1 MGATSGIGGGAAG
14 PWYRVQAITAD
25 GRRGSSAERDY
36 ASVLPAVLNAA
47 LHRRPFVAGWLSRG
61 GGAPLELIT
70 NAGPLPEP
78 GATDR
83 LRAGQIEA
91 ATLEGRHELSG
102 PDRVLAPSR
111 VIAPGRIAGLSG
123 AEQGNLVE
131 LRTAVDPDL
140 IIESSRIERGGSI
153 EESIGTAERG
163 AAVAPGTVAAEAV
176 AAEALTPG
184 AVAPGPVPPV
194 AVAPGGVAAAAGL
207 IEPDGFFEPRELLFP
222 WGARGVPMSGGLLA
236 DLDRLVWAPCPV
248 RQAPPLGWDPAQ
260 PVPGSAAGYP
270 GPGGPQ
276 QLRGRRGGDD
286 RGELQPTLFESA
298 LVTLMA
304 RPFGWLVVGEPSE
317 LIDTEIAELR
327 TQLNV
332 LRRYDEEHSRFDV
345 GRAERRLA
353 DLDAFREAGLWNVR
367 VLAGAATAEELRL
380 IAPVLVGS
388 VDLAAHPCRLRSAQ
402 EPRDLADALAAKLAD
417 PVDGA
422 QVPFAATAGALA
434 ALTGLPRG
442 EVPGVRV
449 LEPGCFDVTS
459 ETTSE
464 SGGFAGAGTV
474 GEAANGDGAV
484 PLGEPAIDLGAI
496 LDGQDR
502 KVGTFRVPLATLN
515 RHAFVT
521 GATGAG
527 KSQTVRHMLEQLARA
542 GIPWLAIEPVKS
554 EYAAMAGRIAGTGQV
569 TVINPADPATVPLS
583 VNPLEPEAGY
593 PVQAHIDMVRALFL
607 AAFDAR
613 EPFPQIISQALQ
625 RAYEG
630 CGWDPVT
637 GGGRPGAPAEPAVPT
652 VAQLQRAALEVIEDV
667 GYGRELQ
674 ADVRGFVD
682 VRLRSLRTGSAG
694 RFFEGGHPADIAEL
708 LRRNVVLAIEDVAND
723 EDKAF
728 LIGTLIIRLV
738 EHLRLRARAGPADG
752 LAHVIVIEE
761 AHRLLRAS
769 REGAGAHAVELFAS
783 LLAEIRAYGEG
794 IMVVEQIPAKLV
806 PDVVKNTAL
815 KVLHRLPAHDDRQVV
830 GAAMNLDDDQSRQVV
845 SLRPGV
851 AAVFADG
858 MDRPLR
864 IRVPFG
870 GARERAR
877 PDAGTGQ
884 GDGPAVPVRGRRSA
898 ACGPECMAGRPCT
911 LLELRAADLLAASP
925 EDAWLRIWTEALV
938 LAFLTN
944 RALPVVPAP
953 LRARWAEL
961 DQRLRQCLLAT
972 AVDRSLRG
980 RALAVRASYDPQRLA
995 AATAATALK
1004 LLDGQP
1010 GAGAPAGRDW
1020 VIPQLRWLHEVE
1032 RVCPLGAG
1040 QPDPFAPAPPL
1051 DYLLEGLA
1059 DRPGMRIGQRVSNL
1073 RRHPLSM
1080 ELARNRLPAW
1090 TVLLGEDE
1098 QRAFAEDLATVAIGV
1113 SHRGQLRQAAGE
1125 MGIVGWLEAVLSWP
1139 RRFIVGS
1146 DDLLAPMPVSA
1157 PAAGS
1162 AAAG

>member
-1 MGATSGIGGGAAG
+1 MGATSGIGGGAVG
-14 PWYRVQAITAD
+14 PWYRVQAMTAD
-25 GRRGSSAERDY
+25 GRRGTTAERDY

-70 NAGPLPEP
+70 NAGPMPEP
-78 GATDR
+78 GRATGHGR
-83 LRAGQIEA
+83 LIEP
-91 ATLEGRHELSG
+91 G
-102 PDRVLAPSR
+102 R
-111 VIAPGRIAGLSG
+111 VIAIEASEFIEPGRVIEPGGAAGPGRVIGPGRAVVIHPGGRQPPGGNATAAAPSG
-123 AEQGNLVE
+123 VIEPSQGRE
-131 LRTAVDPDL
+131 HGRPD
-140 IIESSRIERGGSI
+140 EP
-153 EESIGTAERG
+153 RG
-163 AAVAPGTVAAEAV
+163 AG
-176 AAEALTPG
+176 
-184 AVAPGPVPPV
+184 
-194 AVAPGGVAAAAGL
+194 
-207 IEPDGFFEPRELLFP
+207 EPQELLFP
-222 WGARGVPMSGGLLA
+222 WGARGVPMPGGVLA
-236 DLDRLVWAPCPV
+236 DLDRLVWAPCPG
-248 RQAPPLGWDPAQ
+248 RQAPVLGWDPVQ
-260 PVPGSAAGYP
+260 PFGPPA
-270 GPGGPQ
+270 PGGP
-276 QLRGRRGGDD
+276 GRHAAPGRDD
-286 RGELQPTLFESA
+286 QDGRYPTLFESA
-298 LVTLMA
+298 LVALMA
-304 RPFGWLVVGEPSE
+304 RPFGWLVVAEPSD
-317 LIDTEIAELR
+317 LIDHEITELR

-353 DLDAFREAGLWNVR
+353 ELDAFREAGLWNVR
-367 VLAGAATAEELRL
+367 VLAGAATVEELRL

-388 VDLAAHPCRLRSAQ
+388 ADLSAHPYRLRSAE
-402 EPRDLADALAAKLAD
+402 EPRELADALAAKLAD

-449 LEPGCFDVTS
+449 LDPGCFDVTS
-459 ETTSE
+459 ETAS
-464 SGGFAGAGTV
+464 
-474 GEAANGDGAV
+474 EAAGSA
-484 PLGEPAIDLGAI
+484 GEPAGGAGNEPVIELGDI

-527 KSQTVRHMLEQLARA
+527 KSQTVQHVLEQLTRA

-554 EYAAMAGRIAGTGQV
+554 EYAAMAGRIAGSGQV
-569 TVINPADPATVPLS
+569 TVINPSDPAAVPLS
-583 VNPLEPEAGY
+583 VNPLEPEPGY

-607 AAFDAR
+607 APFEAR

-637 GGGRPGAPAEPAVPT
+637 GAGRPGAAAPPAVPT
-652 VAQLQRAALEVIEDV
+652 LAQLQRAALEVIEDV

-694 RFFEGGHPADIAEL
+694 RFFEGGHPADIGEL
-708 LRRNVVLAIEDVAND
+708 LRRRAVLAIEDVAND

-728 LIGTLIIRLV
+728 LIGTLIVRIV
-738 EHLRLRARAGPADG
+738 EHLRLRSKTAPTEG
-752 LAHVIVIEE
+752 LRHVIVLEE
-761 AHRLLRAS
+761 AHRLLRAGRS
-769 REGAGAHAVELFAS
+769 GASAHAVELFAS

-806 PDVVKNTAL
+806 GDVVKNTAL
-815 KVLHRLPAHDDRQVV
+815 KVVHRLPAQDDRQVV

-864 IRVPFG
+864 IHVPYG
-870 GARERAR
+870 GFRER
-877 PDAGTGQ
+877 
-884 GDGPAVPVRGRRSA
+884 GPQTRDRSVPVRGRRSA
-898 ACGPECMAGRPCT
+898 ACGPVCVSGRACS
-911 LLELRAADLLAASP
+911 LLELRAADLLAGAP
-925 EDAWLRIWTEALV
+925 EDAWLRIWAEALV
-938 LAFLTN
+938 LALLTN
-944 RALPVVPAP
+944 RPLPVVPAP
-953 LRARWAEL
+953 LRARWAALEE
-961 DQRLRQCLLAT
+961 RLRECLLAT

-980 RALAVRASYDPQRLA
+980 RALAVRDFYDRERLSVEA
-995 AATAATALK
+995 AATALR
-1004 LLDGQP
+1004 LLDGGK
-1010 GAGAPAGRDW
+1010 GAGAPAGREW
-1020 VIPQLRWLHEVE
+1020 VIPQLQWLHEAE
-1032 RVCPLGAG
+1032 RVSPLHGSP
-1040 QPDPFAPAPPL
+1040 PDPFAPAPPL
-1051 DYLLEGLA
+1051 DYPLEGLA
-1059 DRPGMRIGQRVSNL
+1059 DRPDVRIGQRVAGL

-1080 ELARNRLPAW
+1080 ELARNRQPAW

-1098 QRAFAEDLATVAIGV
+1098 QQGFAEDLAAVVIGV

-1139 RRFIVGS
+1139 RRFIVGC
-1146 DDLLAPMPVSA
+1146 DDQVASAAPASA
-1157 PAAGS
+1157 PVAL
-1162 AAAG
+1162 

>member
-1 MGATSGIGGGAAG
+1 MGATSGIGSGAAG
-14 PWYRVQAITAD
+14 PWYRVQAILAD
-25 GRRGSSAERDY
+25 GRQGASAERDY

-47 LHRRPFVAGWLSRG
+47 MHRRPFIAGWLSRG

-78 GATDR
+78 GAPNPQARAARLEDR
-83 LRAGQIEA
+83 PH
-91 ATLEGRHELSG
+91 GRREF
-102 PDRVLAPSR
+102 AEPSR
-111 VIAPGRIAGLSG
+111 AI
-123 AEQGNLVE
+123 
-131 LRTAVDPDL
+131 DPSALLDPRDDL
-140 IIESSRIERGGSI
+140 DSSVVIESSRIIGPGEVIEPSRVIEPGRPVGPGQAGAGLTVEPGRPAGPGS
-153 EESIGTAERG
+153 AL
-163 AAVAPGTVAAEAV
+163 EAV
-176 AAEALTPG
+176 DA
-184 AVAPGPVPPV
+184 
-194 AVAPGGVAAAAGL
+194 
-207 IEPDGFFEPRELLFP
+207 IEPSGLFEPKELLFP
-222 WGARGVPMSGGLLA
+222 WGARGVPMPGSLLT
-236 DLDRLVWAPCPV
+236 DLDRLVWAPCPG
-248 RQAPPLGWDPAQ
+248 RQAPPLGWDTPQLTVEAA
-260 PVPGSAAGYP
+260 VSYLGRGGAGSHDGRRAGDDAAG
-270 GPGGPQ
+270 
-276 QLRGRRGGDD
+276 RR
-286 RGELQPTLFESA
+286 PTLFESA

-304 RPFGWLVVGEPSE
+304 RPFGWLVVAEPSE
-317 LIDTEIAELR
+317 LIDTEIADLR

-332 LRRYDEEHSRFDV
+332 LRRYDEEHSRFDAS
-345 GRAERRLA
+345 RAERRLA
-353 DLDAFREAGLWNVR
+353 ELDAFREAGLWNVR
-367 VLAGAATAEELRL
+367 VLAGAATEQELRL

-388 VDLAAHPCRLRSAQ
+388 VDLAAHPYRLRSAE

-422 QVPFAATAGALA
+422 QVPFATTAGALA
-434 ALTGLPRG
+434 ALSGLPRG

-449 LEPGCFDVTS
+449 LDPTSFDVTS
-459 ETTSE
+459 ETMS
-464 SGGFAGAGTV
+464 
-474 GEAANGDGAV
+474 EAAGGLGADPSGDGDPRGQA
-484 PLGEPAIDLGAI
+484 AIDLGAI

-502 KVGTFRVPLATLN
+502 RVGTFRVPLATLN
-515 RHAFVT
+515 RHAFIT
-521 GATGAG
+521 GSTGSG
-527 KSQTVRHMLEQLARA
+527 KSQTVRHMLEQLTGA

-554 EYAAMAGRIAGTGQV
+554 EYAAMAGRIAGGGHV
-569 TVINPADPATVPLS
+569 TVINPSDPAAVPLS
-583 VNPLEPEAGY
+583 VNPLEPEPGY

-625 RAYEG
+625 RAYED

-637 GGGRPGAPAEPAVPT
+637 GAGRPGARAAPAVPT
-652 VAQLQRAALEVIEDV
+652 LAQLQRTALEVIEDV

-738 EHLRLRARAGPADG
+738 EYLRMRARTDPAES
-752 LAHVIVIEE
+752 LTHVIVIEE

-769 REGAGAHAVELFAS
+769 REGASAHAVELFAS

-794 IMVVEQIPAKLV
+794 IMVVEQIPAKLL

-815 KVLHRLPAHDDRQVV
+815 KVLHRLPANDDREVV
-830 GAAMNLDDDQSRQVV
+830 GAAMNLDGDQSRQVV

-870 GARERAR
+870 GGKERVQQPHDR
-877 PDAGTGQ
+877 S
-884 GDGPAVPVRGRRSA
+884 VPVRGRRSV
-898 ACGPECMAGRPCT
+898 ACGPLCASGRACN

-925 EDAWLRIWTEALV
+925 EDAWLRIWAEALV
-938 LAFLTN
+938 LALLTN
-944 RALPVVPAP
+944 RPLPVVPAA
-953 LRARWAEL
+953 LRVRWADL
-961 DQRLRQCLLAT
+961 DQRLRECLLAT

-980 RALAVRASYDPQRLA
+980 RAIAVRAFYEPQRLT
-995 AATAATALK
+995 AATAATALR
-1004 LLDGQP
+1004 LLDGGK
-1010 GAGAPAGRDW
+1010 GAGAPPGPDW
-1020 VIPQLRWLHEVE
+1020 VIPQLQWLHEVE
-1032 RVCPLGAG
+1032 RVCPFGSD
-1040 QPDPFAPAPPL
+1040 QPDLFAPAPPL
-1051 DYLLEGLA
+1051 EYRLDGLA
-1059 DRPGMRIGQRVSNL
+1059 DGPGLRVGQRVTGL
-1073 RRHPLSM
+1073 RRHALSM
-1080 ELARNRLPAW
+1080 ELSRNRQPAW

-1098 QRAFAEDLATVAIGV
+1098 QRGFADDLAAVVIGV

-1146 DDLLAPMPVSA
+1146 EDQVAAAAPSSA
-1157 PAAGS
+1157 AEANGTAAG
-1162 AAAG
+1162 

>member
-1 MGATSGIGGGAAG
+1 MGASPGIGGGAAG
-14 PWYRVQAITAD
+14 PWYRVQAIMAD
-25 GRRGSSAERDY
+25 GRRGGTAEHDY
-36 ASVLPAVLNAA
+36 ASVLPAVMNAA

-78 GATDR
+78 GVVPGPRVGQVQVVSLQDR
-83 LRAGQIEA
+83 SHA
-91 ATLEGRHELSG
+91 RHDPAG
-102 PDRVLAPSR
+102 PDEVIEPSR
-111 VIAPGRIAGLSG
+111 VIDPSRVIGPSRA
-123 AEQGNLVE
+123 VE
-131 LRTAVDPDL
+131 P
-140 IIESSRIERGGSI
+140 
-153 EESIGTAERG
+153 
-163 AAVAPGTVAAEAV
+163 
-176 AAEALTPG
+176 
-184 AVAPGPVPPV
+184 
-194 AVAPGGVAAAAGL
+194 AAATAGA
-207 IEPDGFFEPRELLFP
+207 FQPRELLFP
-222 WGARGVPMSGGLLA
+222 WGARGVPMPGGLLA
-236 DLDRLVWAPCPV
+236 DLDRLVWAPCPG

-260 PVPGSAAGYP
+260 SAWDAAAGP
-270 GPGGPQ
+270 GPRGADDQP
-276 QLRGRRGGDD
+276 GRR
-286 RGELQPTLFESA
+286 PTLFESA

-304 RPFGWLVVGEPSE
+304 RAFGWLVVAEPSD
-317 LIDTEIAELR
+317 LIDTEIADLR

-332 LRRYDEEHSRFDV
+332 LRRYDEERSRFDAA
-345 GRAERRLA
+345 RAERRLA
-353 DLDAFREAGLWNVR
+353 ELDAFREAGLWQVR
-367 VLAGAATAEELRL
+367 VLVGAASEEELRL
-380 IAPVLVGS
+380 IAPMLVGS
-388 VDLAAHPCRLRSAQ
+388 VDLTAHPYRLRSAEQ
-402 EPRDLADALAAKLAD
+402 PRDLADALAARLAD

-449 LEPGCFDVTS
+449 LEPGRFDVTS
-459 ETTSE
+459 ET
-464 SGGFAGAGTV
+464 GGRNGAGP
-474 GEAANGDGAV
+474 GA
-484 PLGEPAIDLGAI
+484 GEPDAGDRAVDLGAI

-502 KVGTFRVPLATLN
+502 QVGTFRVPLTTLN

-521 GATGAG
+521 GSTGSG
-527 KSQTVRHMLEQLARA
+527 KSQTVRHLLEQLTAA
-542 GIPWLAIEPVKS
+542 GVPWLAIEPVKS
-554 EYAAMAGRIAGTGQV
+554 EYAAMAGRIAGAGQV
-569 TVINPADPATVPLS
+569 TVINPSDPAAVPLS
-583 VNPLEPEAGY
+583 VNPLEPEPGY

-625 RAYEG
+625 RAYED

-637 GGGRPGAPAEPAVPT
+637 GAGRPGAPAGPAVPAI
-652 VAQLQRAALEVIEDV
+652 AQLQRAALEVIEDV
-667 GYGRELQ
+667 GYGRELR

-694 RFFEGGHPADIAEL
+694 RFFEGGHPADVAEL

-738 EHLRLRARAGPADG
+738 EHLRLRARTDPGEG
-752 LAHVIVIEE
+752 LRHVIVIEE

-769 REGAGAHAVELFAS
+769 REGASAHAVELFAS

-794 IMVVEQIPAKLV
+794 IIVVEQIPTKLV
-806 PDVVKNTAL
+806 GDVVKNTAL

-830 GAAMNLDDDQSRQVV
+830 GAAMNLDEDQSRQVV

-870 GARERAR
+870 GGRERPAAALGALR
-877 PDAGTGQ
+877 AGSVPG
-884 GDGPAVPVRGRRSA
+884 GPPVPVRGRRSA
-898 ACGPECMAGRPCT
+898 ACGPACVSGRACS
-911 LLELRAADLLAASP
+911 LLELRSADLLAAAP

-944 RALPVVPAP
+944 RALPVVPAA
-953 LRARWAEL
+953 LRNRWAEL
-961 DQRLRQCLLAT
+961 DQRLRECLLAT

-980 RALAVRASYDPQRLA
+980 RALAVRAFYDPQRLA
-995 AATAATALK
+995 AAVASTALK
-1004 LLDGQP
+1004 LLEGQP

-1020 VIPQLRWLHEVE
+1020 VIPQLQWLHEVE
-1032 RVCPLGAG
+1032 RVCPFDEG

-1051 DYLLEGLA
+1051 DYLLDGLA
-1059 DRPGMRIGQRVSNL
+1059 DRPGLKIGQRVSGL

-1080 ELARNRLPAW
+1080 ELARNRQPAW

-1098 QRAFAEDLATVAIGV
+1098 QHGFAEDLAAVVIGV

-1146 DDLLAPMPVSA
+1146 EDQAAAAAPSPG
-1157 PAAGS
+1157 AAANP

>member
-1 MGATSGIGGGAAG
+1 MGATSGIGSGAAG
-14 PWYRVQAITAD
+14 PWYRVQAILAD
-25 GRRGSSAERDY
+25 GRQGASAERDY
-36 ASVLPAVLNAA
+36 ASVLPAALNAA
-47 LHRRPFVAGWLSRG
+47 MHRRPFIAGWLSRG

-78 GATDR
+78 GA
-83 LRAGQIEA
+83 
-91 ATLEGRHELSG
+91 
-102 PDRVLAPSR
+102 PDRQAQAARLQSRPHTRREFGESSRAIDPS
-111 VIAPGRIAGLSG
+111 ALFD
-123 AEQGNLVE
+123 EQ
-131 LRTAVDPDL
+131 DDL
-140 IIESSRIERGGSI
+140 DSSVVIESSRI
-153 EESIGTAERG
+153 IG
-163 AAVAPGTVAAEAV
+163 
-176 AAEALTPG
+176 
-184 AVAPGPVPPV
+184 
-194 AVAPGGVAAAAGL
+194 PGGV
-207 IEPDGFFEPRELLFP
+207 IEPSRVIEPGRPLGSGPAGGAGVIAEPSRSAGGALETMDAIEPSSLFEPKELLFP
-222 WGARGVPMSGGLLA
+222 WGARGVPMPGSLLT
-236 DLDRLVWAPCPV
+236 DLDRLLWAPCPG
-248 RQAPPLGWDPAQ
+248 RQAPPLGWDTPQ
-260 PVPGSAAGYP
+260 LTVQAAVGYL
-270 GPGGPQ
+270 GA
-276 QLRGRRGGDD
+276 REGRRAGDD
-286 RGELQPTLFESA
+286 AGRRQTLFESA

-304 RPFGWLVVGEPSE
+304 RPFGWLVVAEPSE

-332 LRRYDEEHSRFDV
+332 LRRYDEEHSRFDAS
-345 GRAERRLA
+345 RAERRLA
-353 DLDAFREAGLWNVR
+353 ELDAFREAGLWNVR
-367 VLAGAATAEELRL
+367 VLAGAATEQELRL

-388 VDLAAHPCRLRSAQ
+388 VDLAAHPYRLRSPE
-402 EPRDLADALAAKLAD
+402 EPRDLADALASKLAD

-449 LEPGCFDVTS
+449 LDPTSFDVTS
-459 ETTSE
+459 ETMSE
-464 SGGFAGAGTV
+464 AVSALSAEMSADGDPR
-474 GEAANGDGAV
+474 GEA
-484 PLGEPAIDLGAI
+484 AIDLGAI

-502 KVGTFRVPLATLN
+502 RVGTFRVPFGTLN
-515 RHAFVT
+515 RHAFIT
-521 GATGAG
+521 GATGSG
-527 KSQTVRHMLEQLARA
+527 KSQTVRHMLEQLTGA

-554 EYAAMAGRIAGTGQV
+554 EYAAMAGRIAENGHI
-569 TVINPADPATVPLS
+569 TVINPSDPAAVPLS
-583 VNPLEPEAGY
+583 VNPLEPEPGY

-625 RAYEG
+625 RAYED

-637 GGGRPGAPAEPAVPT
+637 GAGRPGARAAPAVPT
-652 VAQLQRAALEVIEDV
+652 LAQLQRAALGVIEDV

-738 EHLRLRARAGPADG
+738 EHLRMRARTAPADG

-769 REGAGAHAVELFAS
+769 REGASGHAVELFAS

-794 IMVVEQIPAKLV
+794 IMVVEQIPAKLL
-806 PDVVKNTAL
+806 PDVIKNTAL
-815 KVLHRLPAHDDRQVV
+815 KVLHRLPASDDREVV
-830 GAAMNLDDDQSRQVV
+830 GAAMNLDADQSRQVV

-870 GARERAR
+870 GSKERLEQPHDR
-877 PDAGTGQ
+877 S
-884 GDGPAVPVRGRRSA
+884 VPVRGRRSS
-898 ACGPECMAGRPCT
+898 ACGPVCMTGRACN

-925 EDAWLRIWTEALV
+925 EDAWLRIWAEALV

-944 RALPVVPAP
+944 RPLPVVPAS

-961 DQRLRQCLLAT
+961 DQRLRECLLAT
-972 AVDRSLRG
+972 AVDRSLLG
-980 RALAVRASYDPQRLA
+980 RAIAVRAYYDPVRLTSA
-995 AATAATALK
+995 AAETALR
-1004 LLDGQP
+1004 LLDGGK
-1010 GAGAPAGRDW
+1010 GAGAPPGPDW
-1020 VIPQLRWLHEVE
+1020 VIPQLQWLHEVE
-1032 RVCPLGAG
+1032 RVCPFGAD
-1040 QPDPFAPAPPL
+1040 QPDPFAAAPPL
-1051 DYLLEGLA
+1051 EYRLAGLA
-1059 DRPGMRIGQRVSNL
+1059 DGPGLRVGQRVTGL
-1073 RRHPLSM
+1073 RRHTLSM
-1080 ELARNRLPAW
+1080 ELSRNRQPAW
-1090 TVLLGEDE
+1090 TVLLGDDE
-1098 QRAFAEDLATVAIGV
+1098 QRGFADDLAAVVIGV

-1139 RRFIVGS
+1139 RRFIVGGE
-1146 DDLLAPMPVSA
+1146 DQVATAPP
-1157 PAAGS
+1157 S
-1162 AAAG
+1162 AAASNGTVAG

>member
-1 MGATSGIGGGAAG
+1 MGATSGIGSGAAG
-14 PWYRVQAITAD
+14 PWYRVQAILAD
-25 GRRGSSAERDY
+25 GRQGASAERDY

-47 LHRRPFVAGWLSRG
+47 MHRRPFIAGWLSRG

-78 GATDR
+78 GA
-83 LRAGQIEA
+83 
-91 ATLEGRHELSG
+91 
-102 PDRVLAPSR
+102 PDRQAQAARLQGRPQGRREFGEPSR
-111 VIAPGRIAGLSG
+111 AIDHDALDARG
-123 AEQGNLVE
+123 ALFDE
-131 LRTAVDPDL
+131 RDDL
-140 IIESSRIERGGSI
+140 DSSVVIESSRI
-153 EESIGTAERG
+153 IG
-163 AAVAPGTVAAEAV
+163 
-176 AAEALTPG
+176 
-184 AVAPGPVPPV
+184 
-194 AVAPGGVAAAAGL
+194 PGGV
-207 IEPDGFFEPRELLFP
+207 IEPSRVIDPGRPLGSGPAGGASVLVEPSRSGGGALDTVDAIEPSSLFEPKELLFP
-222 WGARGVPMSGGLLA
+222 WGARGVPMPGSLLT
-236 DLDRLVWAPCPV
+236 DLDRLLWAPCPG
-248 RQAPPLGWDPAQ
+248 RQAPPLGWDTPQ
-260 PVPGSAAGYP
+260 LTVEAAVGYL
-270 GPGGPQ
+270 GA
-276 QLRGRRGGDD
+276 REGRRGGNDAGG
-286 RGELQPTLFESA
+286 RRQTLFESA

-304 RPFGWLVVGEPSE
+304 RPFGWLVVAEPSE

-332 LRRYDEEHSRFDV
+332 LRRYDEEHSRFDAS
-345 GRAERRLA
+345 RAERRLA
-353 DLDAFREAGLWNVR
+353 ELDAFREAGLWNVR
-367 VLAGAATAEELRL
+367 VLAGAATEQELRL

-388 VDLAAHPCRLRSAQ
+388 VDLAAHPYRLRSAE
-402 EPRDLADALAAKLAD
+402 EPRDLADALASKLAD

-449 LEPGCFDVTS
+449 LDPTSFDVTS
-459 ETTSE
+459 ETMNE
-464 SGGFAGAGTV
+464 AVGALSAEMSADGDPR
-474 GEAANGDGAV
+474 GEA
-484 PLGEPAIDLGAI
+484 AIDLGAI

-502 KVGTFRVPLATLN
+502 RVGRFRVPLATLN

-521 GATGAG
+521 GATGSG
-527 KSQTVRHMLEQLARA
+527 KSQTVRHMLEQLTGA

-554 EYAAMAGRIAGTGQV
+554 EYAAMAGRIADNGHI
-569 TVINPADPATVPLS
+569 TVVNPSDPAAVPLS
-583 VNPLEPEAGY
+583 VNPLEPEPGY

-625 RAYEG
+625 RAYED

-637 GGGRPGAPAEPAVPT
+637 GAGRPGARAAPAVPT
-652 VAQLQRAALEVIEDV
+652 LAQLQRAALGVIGDV

-738 EHLRLRARAGPADG
+738 EHLRMRARTAPADG

-769 REGAGAHAVELFAS
+769 REGASGHAVELFAS

-794 IMVVEQIPAKLV
+794 IMVVEQIPAKLL
-806 PDVVKNTAL
+806 PDVIKNTAL
-815 KVLHRLPAHDDRQVV
+815 KVLHRLPANDDREVV
-830 GAAMNLDDDQSRQVV
+830 GAAMNLDADQSRQVV

-870 GARERAR
+870 GSKERLEQAHDR
-877 PDAGTGQ
+877 S
-884 GDGPAVPVRGRRSA
+884 VPVRGRRSS
-898 ACGPECMAGRPCT
+898 ACGPVCVTGRACN

-925 EDAWLRIWTEALV
+925 EDAWLRIWAEALV

-944 RALPVVPAP
+944 RPLPVVPAL

-961 DQRLRQCLLAT
+961 DQRLRECLLAT
-972 AVDRSLRG
+972 AVDRSLLG
-980 RALAVRASYDPQRLA
+980 RAIAVRAYYDPVRLTSA
-995 AATAATALK
+995 AAETALR
-1004 LLDGQP
+1004 LLDGGK
-1010 GAGAPAGRDW
+1010 GAGAPPGPDW
-1020 VIPQLRWLHEVE
+1020 VIPQLKWLHEVE
-1032 RVCPLGAG
+1032 RVCPFGAD

-1051 DYLLEGLA
+1051 EYRLDGLA
-1059 DRPGMRIGQRVSNL
+1059 DGPGLRVGQRVTGL
-1073 RRHPLSM
+1073 RRHTLSM
-1080 ELARNRLPAW
+1080 ELSRNRQPAW
-1090 TVLLGEDE
+1090 TVLLGDDE
-1098 QRAFAEDLATVAIGV
+1098 QRGFADDLAAVVIGV

-1139 RRFIVGS
+1139 RRFIVGGE
-1146 DDLLAPMPVSA
+1146 DQ
-1157 PAAGS
+1157 
-1162 AAAG
+1162 AAATAPSSAGASNGTVAG